1 MDLHLCCCCVVCTGT
16 AVPCWLLVVSL
27 HVVHRDSSTVLAAG
41 YEPAC
46 CAQGRQ
52 HHTGCWLCAGMV
64 CTGTAV
70 LYCLWAVCMQCAQGQ
85 QYHTGCWLCACMVC
99 TGTAVPYWLLVVC
112 LHVVHRDSST
122 VLAAGCV
129 PAWCTQGQ
137 QCCTG
142 CRLCACMVCTG
153 TAVSYWPLNV
163 LVTLGLSVA
172 MDINNLLH
180 PPSCP
185 ALCVVTVR
193 TALF

>member
-1 MDLHLCCCCVVCTGT
+1 VCTGT

-64 CTGTAV
+64 CTGTPA
-70 LYCLWAVCMQCAQGQ
+70 
-85 QYHTGCWLCACMVC
+85 
-99 TGTAVPYWLLVVC
+99 PSWLLVVS

-129 PAWCTQGQ
+129 PVWCAQGQ
-137 QCCTG
+137 QCSTVCGLCACSVHRDSSTILAAG
-142 CRLCACMVCTG
+142 CVPAWCAQGQQYHIGCWLCACMLCTG
-153 TAVSYWPLNV
+153 TAVQYWLLAVCQHGVHRGSSAV
-163 LVTLGLSVA
+163 LAAGCV
-172 MDINNLLH
+172 
-180 PPSCP
+180 P
-185 ALCVVTVR
+185 AWCAQGQQYHTGR
-193 TALF
+193 